1 MFIVCVV
8 TRHDIRSSLSL
19 LKIIL
24 ILPCCCHRPFFLT
37 FFLSYITLQLQLR
50 HNYDIPQSTKQ
61 YDKSLTDAA
70 FAYKHACESE
80 QGWGRAYHLISV
92 FGNDNNPNTFRV
104 PNALFSYNYDDSVNC
119 RTSRGHFRT
128 QATIAPLAEYLGIHV
143 NNSTGA
149 PPSCGYEQDNVEQN
163 CHPPIKGKSV
173 SDYGL
178 CCNTVA
184 AEKIMKTLFS
194 NGNQVHAVLA
204 AWQHTNIHHL
214 AFALGAPTEN
224 MKWDATD
231 FDTVVA
237 LYFDVKT
244 KKFIKFTKAK
254 QGFEWIGPEME
265 LPNID

>member
-1 MFIVCVV
+1 MGNIIRLSILFLVTFSLCVV
-8 TRHDIRSSLSL
+8 DTNGEEQQVCLSAEGCDYTPDDNTDTKVVYIIRHGE
-19 LKIIL
+19 
-24 ILPCCCHRPFFLT
+24 
-37 FFLSYITLQLQLR
+37 
-50 HNYDIPQSTKQ
+50 KQ
-61 YDKSLTDAA
+61 YDKSLADAA

-119 RTSRGHFRT
+119 RTSRGYFRT
-128 QATIAPLAEYLGIHV
+128 QATIAPLAEYLGIHI
-143 NNSTGA
+143 N
-149 PPSCGYEQDNVEQN
+149 
-163 CHPPIKGKSV
+163 
-173 SDYGL
+173 
-178 CCNTVA
+178 
-184 AEKIMKTLFS
+184 
-194 NGNQVHAVLA
+194 
-204 AWQHTNIHHL
+204 HL